1 VPGAFCWIV
10 HEQLGRVCGA
20 TPDGRKAGFP
30 FADGGGAAQ
39 GRERNGPT
47 SAILSTTSW
56 DHAPLIGGVAYNMKF
71 NSTLF
76 DSPASVKRL
85 EELLVTY
92 LRHGGFEVQV
102 NVLNL
107 DTLAKARENPEQFRD
122 LVVRIGGYTD
132 YFTRLS
138 PHMQE
143 EVMMRT
149 DYGGI

>member
-1 VPGAFCWIV
+1 
-10 HEQLGRVCGA
+10 
-20 TPDGRKAGFP
+20 
-30 FADGGGAAQ
+30 
-39 GRERNGPT
+39 
-47 SAILSTTSW
+47 
-56 DHAPLIGGVAYNMKF
+56 MKF

-85 EELLVTY
+85 EDLLVTY
-92 LRHGGFEVQV
+92 LRRGGFEVQV

-138 PHMQE
+138 PRMQE
-143 EVMMRT
+143 EVMKRT
-149 DYGGI
+149 EFGNL